1 MLKDIAISDPQK
13 EQRVFALRL
22 MISYVG
28 LLALTSIILF
38 RYFDLQ
44 ITRHQDYV
52 TNSNKNRI
60 HIRSVAPA
68 RGLIYD
74 RHGQLLADN
83 QPTFTLNIIADSAK
97 NVEQLL
103 TTLDSLVTISERD
116 LTRFEKRAKRGK
128 PFEPI
133 PLKYNLTEKERAI
146 LAVNSHLLS
155 GAEVSAQLMRFY
167 PNKDLFAH
175 VIGYVGRINEREIKT
190 IDADDYRGTDFIGK
204 IGLEKFYEKSL
215 LGAVGTKQVETNAR
229 GRVMRVLSKKDP
241 VSGSNLTIHIDSHL
255 QKVALDALQ
264 GERGA
269 LVAIDVKTGGILS
282 MVSAPSYDPNPFIS
296 GISQKQYDK
305 LLNSPDRPLF
315 NRALRGQYPPGST
328 IKPLFGLIGLQHN
341 IFDAGYTINDPGYFF
356 MEGIKRPWRDHNSDR
371 GGHGKG
377 VDLAKAIIESC
388 DVFFY
393 TVGVKT
399 GIDLLSEQ
407 SAKFGLGQVTG
418 IDLLG
423 ERRGIMPSKDWKKTH
438 RNEGW
443 FDGDT
448 INASIGQGFMLTTP
462 LQLAVMSARI
472 ASRGK
477 LLKPQLIK
485 AIDGEEISPVEEAE
499 KIHIDNSHWDYVH
512 KAMVDVV
519 HSASGTG
526 RNINK
531 DLTYKI
537 AGKTGTAQV
546 ISINEEEEYD
556 SSKID
561 KRKWDHALFIAF
573 APADDPKIAI
583 GLIVENGEHGSST
596 AAPIA
601 RKVIDAYLG
610 NLDRHNQ
617 QAANIASPRLLAIQ
631 TEVN

>member
-1 MLKDIAISDPQK
+1 MLQNNAISDPRK
-13 EQRVFALRL
+13 EQKIFVLRVMMAA
-22 MISYVG
+22 VV
-28 LLALTSIILF
+28 LLFLTSIVLY

-44 ITRHQDYV
+44 ITQHLDYA

-60 HIRSVAPA
+60 HVRSVAPT
-68 RGLIYD
+68 RGLIFD

-83 QPTFTLNIIADSAK
+83 RPSFTLNIITENADHA
-97 NVEQLL
+97 EQLL
-103 TTLDSLVTISERD
+103 GRLGSLVSISERD
-116 LTRFEKRAKRGK
+116 LSRFKKRAKRGK
-128 PFEPI
+128 RFESI
-133 PLKYNLTEKERAI
+133 PLKHNLTERERAV
-146 LAVNSHLLS
+146 LAVNGHLLS

-167 PNKDLFAH
+167 PQKELFAH
-175 VIGYVGRINEREIKT
+175 VLGYVGRINERESKT
-190 IDADDYRGTDFIGK
+190 IDTEDYRGTDFIGK
-204 IGLEKFYEKSL
+204 IGLEKFYERQL
-215 LGAVGTKQVETNAR
+215 LGQVGAEQVETDAR
-229 GRVMRVLSKKDP
+229 SRVMRVLSKRDP
-241 VSGSNLTIHIDSHL
+241 IPGNNLTVHIDSQL

-282 MVSAPSYDPNPFIS
+282 MLSTPSYDPNPFAS

-328 IKPLFGLIGLQHN
+328 IKPLFGLIGLHN
-341 IFDAGYTINDPGYFF
+341 KVFDMDYSINDPGYFF

-371 GGHGKG
+371 GGHGHG

-393 TVGVKT
+393 TVGVKMGIDLLAKQSVQFGLGQRT
-399 GIDLLSEQ
+399 GIDLP
-407 SAKFGLGQVTG
+407 
-418 IDLLG
+418 G
-423 ERRGIMPSKDWKKTH
+423 ERHGIMPSRFWKKKN
-438 RNEGW
+438 RQQNW

-477 LLKPQLIK
+477 IIKPRLIK
-485 AIDGEEISPVEEAE
+485 AIDGREIESKKTIKKIRIDEAHWNY
-499 KIHIDNSHWDYVH
+499 IHQ
-512 KAMVDVV
+512 AMVDVV
-519 HSASGTG
+519 HASNGTG
-526 RNINK
+526 RIINK
-531 DLTYKI
+531 DLNYKI

-546 ISINEEEEYD
+546 ISINEQEKYD
-556 SSKID
+556 SSKLD

-573 APADDPKIAI
+573 APADDPQIAV
-583 GLIVENGEHGSST
+583 GLIVENGEHGSLT

-601 RKVIDAYLG
+601 RKVIDAYLMTSKRDKQQTTIATTAQLS
-610 NLDRHNQ
+610 LDRLR
-617 QAANIASPRLLAIQ
+617 ID
-631 TEVN
+631 